1 MRILIVNYRY
11 FISGGPE
18 KYMFNI
24 KKMLEDNGHEV
35 IPFSIHSNK
44 NVETEYSKYF
54 VEPIGGRDTTYFDEV
69 KKTPKSIWQLLT
81 RSIYSREVEKALK
94 KEINDVKP
102 DLVYIIHFVNKLSP
116 SVITGA
122 NKMGIPVVLRL
133 SDYFLLCPRFDF
145 MYEKKVVYIIH
156 FVNKLSPSVITGANK
171 MGIPVV
177 LRLSDYFLLCPRFD
191 FMYEKKVCEE
201 CLSKGYKSCIKKRC
215 VKGSLFASVV
225 RVFSMKFHKMINVYK
240 NVYAFITPSEFLKNK
255 LALNGFEEKR
265 IHCIPTFTASKTTIG
280 EQQIGSYGLY
290 FGRVTEEKGVETVIK
305 AYEKLPEY
313 TVKIM
318 GDDTT
323 DEAKR
328 LKKYV
333 ENHKMKNVEF
343 LGFKS
348 GEELENVIKGARFT
362 LIPSIWYDNLP
373 NTALE
378 SFQYSKPVIASN
390 IGSLPELV
398 IDGEN
403 GYLFKPSNVEDLIK
417 KIKMLDDDTL
427 VKKMGQASRKRL
439 ESRFAPQTHYEEL
452 MKIFNEAVKSRK

>member
-1 MRILIVNYRY
+1 MKILLVNYRY

-35 IPFSIHSNK
+35 VPFSIHSNK
-44 NVETEYSKYF
+44 NVETKYSKYF
-54 VEPIGGRDTTYFDEV
+54 VEPIGGRDATYFDEV
-69 KKTPKSIWQLLT
+69 KKTPKSIWQMLT
-81 RSIYSREVEKALK
+81 RSIYSFEVEKAIK
-94 KEINDVKP
+94 KEIKDVKP

-116 SVITGA
+116 SVISGA
-122 NKMGIPVVLRL
+122 KKMGV
-133 SDYFLLCPRFDF
+133 
-145 MYEKKVVYIIH
+145 
-156 FVNKLSPSVITGANK
+156 
-171 MGIPVV
+171 PVV

-191 FMYEKKVCEE
+191 FMYEKKVCED
-201 CLSKGYKSCIKKRC
+201 CLTKGYMSCIKKRC
-215 VKGSLFASVV
+215 VKGSLFASIV
-225 RVFSMKFHKMINVYK
+225 RVFSMKFHKAINVYK
-240 NVYAFITPSEFLKNK
+240 GVYAFITPSEFLKKK
-255 LALNGFEEKR
+255 LSLNGFEKEK
-265 IHCIPTFTASKTTIG
+265 IYCIPTFTASKTKIG
-280 EQQIGSYGLY
+280 NPEIGSYGLY

-305 AYEKLPEY
+305 AYEKMPEY

-323 DEAKR
+323 EEAKR

-333 ENHKMKNVEF
+333 ENHKIKNIEF

-348 GEELENVIKGARFT
+348 GEELEQVIKGARFT

-398 IDGEN
+398 VDGEN
-403 GYLFKPSNVEDLIK
+403 GYLFNPADAEDLIK
-417 KIKMLDDDTL
+417 KIKLLDDDS
-427 VKKMGQASRKRL
+427 VVERMGLASRKRL
-439 ESRFAPQTHYEEL
+439 EDRFSPKTHYEAL
-452 MKIFNEAVKSRK
+452 MDVFNRAVKQKK

>member
-1 MRILIVNYRY
+1 MNGMRILLVNYRY

-24 KKMLEDNGHEV
+24 KKMLEDHGHEV

-54 VEPIGGRDTTYFDEV
+54 VEPIGGRDATYFDEV
-69 KKTPKSIWQLLT
+69 KKTPKSIWQMLT
-81 RSIYSREVEKALK
+81 RSIYSVEVKKAIQ
-94 KEINDVKP
+94 KEIRDVKP

-122 NKMGIPVVLRL
+122 KNMGIPIVLRL

-145 MYEKKVVYIIH
+145 MYQ
-156 FVNKLSPSVITGANK
+156 
-171 MGIPVV
+171 
-177 LRLSDYFLLCPRFD
+177 
-191 FMYEKKVCEE
+191 KKVCED
-201 CLSKGYKSCIKKRC
+201 CLTCGYRSCIKKRC

-225 RVFSMKFHKMINVYK
+225 RVFSMKVHSALNIYK
-240 NVYAFITPSEFLKNK
+240 NIDMFITPSEFLKKK
-255 LALNGFEEKR
+255 LVANGFNAEK
-265 IHCIPTFTASKTTIG
+265 IVCIPTFTASKTEVGAPKVGT
-280 EQQIGSYGLY
+280 YGLY
-290 FGRVTEEKGVETVIK
+290 FGRVTEEKGVETVIQ
-305 AYEKLPEY
+305 AYEKLPGY
-313 TVKIM
+313 QVKIM

-323 DEAKR
+323 EEAVR

-333 ENHKMKNVEF
+333 EEKHLDNIEF
-343 LGFKS
+343 LGFK
-348 GEELENVIKGARFT
+348 GGAELEDVIKGARFT

-398 IDGEN
+398 VDGFN
-403 GYLFKPSNVEDLIK
+403 GYLFEPGNAQELAE
-417 KIKMLDDDTL
+417 KIQWFDGDNIVL
-427 VKKMGQASRKRL
+427 KMGANSRRHL
-439 ESRFAPQTHYEEL
+439 EDRFAPQTHYDALINLFKE
-452 MKIFNEAVKSRK
+452 VCR

>member
-1 MRILIVNYRY
+1 MKILLVNYRY

-44 NVETEYSKYF
+44 NVKTKYSKYF
-54 VEPIGGRDTTYFDEV
+54 VEPIGGRDATYFDEV
-69 KKTPKSIWQLLT
+69 KKTPKSIWQMLT
-81 RSIYSREVEKALK
+81 RSIYSFEVESAIKR
-94 KEINDVKP
+94 EIKDVKP
-102 DLVYIIHFVNKLSP
+102 DLVYINKLSP

-122 NKMGIPVVLRL
+122 RK
-133 SDYFLLCPRFDF
+133 
-145 MYEKKVVYIIH
+145 
-156 FVNKLSPSVITGANK
+156 T
-171 MGIPVV
+171 GIPVV

-201 CLSKGYKSCIKKRC
+201 CLTKGYVSCIKKRC
-215 VKGSLFASVV
+215 VKGSLFASII
-225 RVFSMKFHKMINVYK
+225 RVFSMKFHKAINVYK
-240 NVYAFITPSEFLKNK
+240 GVYAFITPSEFLKKK
-255 LALNGFEEKR
+255 LSLNGFDEDK
-265 IHCIPTFTASKTTIG
+265 IHCIPTFTSSKTKVG
-280 EQQIGSYGLY
+280 NPEIGSYGLY

-323 DEAKR
+323 EEATK
-328 LKKYV
+328 LKNYV
-333 ENHKMKNVEF
+333 KKHKIKNVEF

-348 GEELENVIKGARFT
+348 GEELENIIKAARFT

-403 GYLFKPSNVEDLIK
+403 GYLFNPSDEEDLIK
-417 KIKMLDDDTL
+417 KIKMLDDDKL
-427 VKKMGQASRKRL
+427 VKKMGEASRRRL
-439 ESRFAPQTHYEEL
+439 ENRFSPNAHYEAL
-452 MKIFNEAVKSRK
+452 MKVFNEAIENRK

>member
-1 MRILIVNYRY
+1 MRILLVNYRY

-54 VEPIGGRDTTYFDEV
+54 VEPIGGRDATYFDEV
-69 KKTPKSIWQLLT
+69 KKTPKSIWQMLT
-81 RSIYSREVEKALK
+81 RSIYSIEVEKAIK
-94 KEINDVKP
+94 KEIRDIKP

-122 NKMGIPVVLRL
+122 KKMGVPVVLRL

-145 MYEKKVVYIIH
+145 MYQ
-156 FVNKLSPSVITGANK
+156 
-171 MGIPVV
+171 
-177 LRLSDYFLLCPRFD
+177 
-191 FMYEKKVCEE
+191 KKVCED
-201 CLSKGYKSCIKKRC
+201 CLTRGYRSCIKKRC
-215 VKGSLFASVV
+215 VKGSLFASAI
-225 RVFSMKFHKMINVYK
+225 RVFSMKFHNFIHVYRG
-240 NVYAFITPSEFLKNK
+240 VDAFITPSEFLKKK
-255 LALNGFEEKR
+255 LVANGFDEKK
-265 IHCIPTFTASKTTIG
+265 IICIPTFTASKSEVG
-280 EQQIGSYGLY
+280 KPQIGVYGLY
-290 FGRVTEEKGVETVIK
+290 FGRITEEKGVETIIK
-305 AYEKLPEY
+305 AYEQLPGYEL
-313 TVKIM
+313 KIM

-323 DEAKR
+323 EEAKR
-328 LKKYV
+328 LKAYV
-333 ENHKMKNVEF
+333 EKRKIKNVEF

-348 GEELENVIKGARFT
+348 GIELENVIKGARFT

-398 IDGEN
+398 VDGVN
-403 GYLFKPSNVEDLIK
+403 GFLFEAGNDKALVETIK
-417 KIKMLDDDTL
+417 KFDDDES
-427 VKKMGQASRKRL
+427 VVNMGAESRKRL
-439 ESRFAPQTHYEEL
+439 ETRFAPQTHYEVL
-452 MKIFNEAVKSRK
+452 MKVFNSVRRQKGKGR